1 MLPTIDEMKRTNLNK
16 RFSKIKKAAEPLA
29 PALIAIGVGVAGA
42 SAPVSLSVGAIAT
55 LIATANNYNKLVSE
69 SNVKDDD
76 YSMHLSNQ
84 LQDEYDKT
92 VKSQYY
98 DFSSTIPHIDPPN
111 VDSVQMNHLE
121 VEKQEGISPIAEPQE
136 DVAPSDPIS
145 TEALDE
151 AIVNETAERDGHSGI
166 SNENFVG
173 VKDSSSFGSNF
184 PGQEQAE
191 QIQQQNSTII
201 PEFSNSS
208 LSDTVAS
215 NSTIASG
222 ASSAPIFNPSW
233 NAMNVNTN
241 ANVDGVPS
249 NLHQVEVEKLFRYF
263 NKFSSYVSNQ
273 SSQVSKTYNQI
284 KSLESEI
291 RTLDNISSAVNIIL
305 TKDELVNKIE
315 SRMSSAKSI
324 QRQLKKIAFDM
335 KDTKNIFYMPLLAY
349 SSTITSFTHIM
360 KFLMLHPEKKDLL
373 LSIVSTVLTP
383 SLTRIS
389 KNIDTIKAKYDLT
402 TAQSL
407 DYMST
412 IVENYQDSD
421 ESERNLSKVFK
432 FDESTTVVNNKF
444 NDHMQKMFN
453 ESSNRSVQAQR
464 KMREI
469 LKTKTLLSKVLVSSA
484 EGNQKINFM
493 AQQNSNTTDINT
505 DNILQQYPRA
515 PFGVKT
521 PSRRLNLLETPLAT
535 KENKSI
541 PYVNGYEQMKVIFS

>member
-1 MLPTIDEMKRTNLNK
+1 MTRMNLNK
-16 RFSKIKKAAEPLA
+16 RFSKMKKVVEPLA
-29 PALIAIGVGVAGA
+29 PAFTAMGFGVAGA
-42 SAPVSLSVGAIAT
+42 SAPVSLTAGAIAT
-55 LIATANNYNKLVSE
+55 LIVTANNYNKLAKE
-69 SNVKDDD
+69 SNIEENY
-76 YSMHLSNQ
+76 YSMPMSK
-84 LQDEYDKT
+84 EIEVKYDKT
-92 VKSQYY
+92 IQSQYY
-98 DFSSTIPHIDPPN
+98 DFSTDIPIISPPTVDN
-111 VDSVQMNHLE
+111 VEMNHFD
-121 VEKQEGISPIAEPQE
+121 VERQEGISPIAEPQE

-151 AIVNETAERDGHSGI
+151 AIVNDTAERDAHSGI
-166 SNENFVG
+166 SNENVVG
-173 VKDSSSFGSNF
+173 VQDSSAFGSNF
-184 PGQEQAE
+184 PGQEQAD
-191 QIQQQNSTII
+191 QIQQQMTTII
-201 PEFSNSS
+201 APEFSNNS
-208 LSDTVAS
+208 LSDIVAS
-215 NSTIASG
+215 NSFSSTVSTSS
-222 ASSAPIFNPSW
+222 SSAPIFNPSW
-233 NAMNVNTN
+233 TAMNVN
-241 ANVDGVPS
+241 ANSNVVGVSS
-249 NLHQVEVEKLFRYF
+249 NLHQAEVEKLFRYF

-291 RTLDNISSAVNIIL
+291 RTLDNISNAVNIIL

-315 SRMSSAKSI
+315 SRMASAKSI

-335 KDTKNIFYMPLLAY
+335 KDSKNIFYMPLLAY

-360 KFLMLHPEKKDLL
+360 NFLMLHPEKKDLL
-373 LSIVSTVLTP
+373 LSVVSTVLTP

-389 KNIDTIKAKYDLT
+389 KNIDMIKAKYDLM

-432 FDESTTVVNNKF
+432 FDESISMNKNKF

-453 ESSNRSVQAQR
+453 ESSNRSIQAQR

-469 LKTKTLLSKVLVSSA
+469 LKTKTLLSKVSASSA
-484 EGNQKINFM
+484 EGIQKINFM